1 MNKDQIFKKLT
12 AVFQDI
18 FDDEDITIGEKTT
31 AADIEDWDSLTH
43 IMLLAAVEDE
53 FGIKFDM
60 KAVLGLKNVGEMVDL
75 IEELLK

>member
-1 MNKDQIFKKLT
+1 MNRDQIFEKLT

-43 IMLLAAVEDE
+43 IMLLSAVEDE

-60 KAVLGLKNVGEMVDL
+60 KAVHGLKNVGEMVDL
-75 IEELLK
+75 IEKLRK